1 MTEIKAKI
9 RLEGEAPS
17 EEVMII
23 AEKELRETPE
33 RVKEATKALR
43 ELLRAEKTL
52 YFRDDD
58 EFLIKFLRP
67 TKFYPESALQ
77 LMKRAA
83 EFKLK
88 NAALLDNLM
97 PADEENAFLENRVV
111 NVLTDRDQNGR
122 RILVTYSGDVWD
134 PSKVTSDQVFR
145 IFYLIHLAALQEPQS
160 QICGVVVIMDFNG
173 LGMKQVKGLS
183 PAFSLRLLTFI
194 QEAMPL
200 RLKEVHFVNQPFLF
214 NMVWQMFKPFV
225 KDKLKKRLFFHGTN
239 MESLHKHIDPAHLP
253 ENYGGKLPKIDYS
266 SSDWYPLLRNLDNDF
281 KEWNTFG
288 IVQK

>member
-1 MTEIKAKI
+1 MTEVKAKI
-9 RLEGEAPS
+9 RLEIEDPS
-17 EEVMII
+17 EEVKTI

-67 TKFYPESALQ
+67 TKFYPESALE
-77 LMKRAA
+77 LMKRVA
-83 EFKLK
+83 EFKKK
-88 NAALLDNLM
+88 NAAILDNLM
-97 PADEENAFLENRVV
+97 PADEENSLLENTVV
-111 NVLTDRDQNGR
+111 NALADRDQNGR
-122 RILVTYSGDVWD
+122 RILVTHSGEVWD
-134 PSKVTSDQVFR
+134 PSRVSADQIFR

-160 QICGVVVIMDFNG
+160 QICGVVVIMDFSG

-200 RLKEVHFVNQPFLF
+200 RLKEVHIVNQPFLF
-214 NMVWQMFKPFV
+214 NVVWQMFKPFV
-225 KDKLKKRLFFHGTN
+225 KDKLKKRLFFHGTE
-239 MESLHKHIDPAHLP
+239 MQSLHKHIDPACLP
-253 ENYGGKLPKIDYS
+253 ENYGGKLPKVNYS
-266 SSDWYPLLRNLDNDF
+266 SVDWYPVLRTLDNEY

>member
-1 MTEIKAKI
+1 MTEVKPKI
-9 RLEGEAPS
+9 RLESEAPS
-17 EEVMII
+17 EEVRIV

-43 ELLRAEKTL
+43 ELLRAETTL

-83 EFKLK
+83 EFKQK
-88 NAALLDNLM
+88 NASILDNLM
-97 PADEENAFLENRVV
+97 PADEENSFLENRVV
-111 NVLTDRDQNGR
+111 NVLVNRDQKGR
-122 RILVTYSGDVWD
+122 RILVTYSGEVWD
-134 PSKVTSDQVFR
+134 PSRVTADQIFR
-145 IFYLIHLAALQEPQS
+145 IFYLVHLAALQEPQS
-160 QICGVVVIMDFNG
+160 QICGVVVIMDFKG

-183 PAFSLRLLTFI
+183 PSFSLRLLTFI
-194 QEAMPL
+194 QEAMPM

-225 KDKLKKRLFFHGTN
+225 KDKLKKRMFFHGDK
-239 MESLHKHIDPAHLP
+239 MESLHKHIDPACLP
-253 ENYGGKLPKIDYS
+253 EDYGGTLPKINYS
-266 SSDWYPLLRNLDNDF
+266 SVDWYPVLRTVDNEI

>member
-1 MTEIKAKI
+1 MTDVKAKI
-9 RLEGEAPS
+9 RIETGPPS
-17 EEVMII
+17 KEVMIV

-43 ELLRAEKTL
+43 ELLRAETTL

-58 EFLIKFLRP
+58 EFLIRFLRP

-83 EFKLK
+83 EFKQK

-97 PADEENAFLENRVV
+97 PADEENALLENKVV
-111 NVLTDRDQNGR
+111 NVLVDRDQKGR
-122 RILVTYSGDVWD
+122 RILVTYNGDVWD
-134 PSKVTSDQVFR
+134 PSRVTADQVFR
-145 IFYLIHLAALQEPQS
+145 VFYLIHLAALQEVQS
-160 QICGVVVIMDFNG
+160 QICGAVVIMDFNG
-173 LGMKQVKGLS
+173 LGMKQVKGLTPS
-183 PAFSLRLLTFI
+183 FSLRLLTFI

-214 NMVWQMFKPFV
+214 NMVWTMFKPFV
-225 KDKLKKRLFFHGTN
+225 KEKLKNRMFFHGN
-239 MESLHKHIDPAHLP
+239 KMESLHKHIDPACLP
-253 ENYGGKLPKIDYS
+253 EDYGGTLPKINYS
-266 SSDWYPLLRNLDNDF
+266 SVDWYPVLRTLDNEF
-281 KEWNTFG
+281 KEWNSFG

>member
-1 MTEIKAKI
+1 MTDVKAKI
-9 RLEGEAPS
+9 RIETGAPS
-17 EEVMII
+17 EEVMIV

-43 ELLRAEKTL
+43 ELLRAETTL

-58 EFLIKFLRP
+58 EFLIRFLRP

-83 EFKLK
+83 EFKQK
-88 NAALLDNLM
+88 NAAILDNLM
-97 PADEENAFLENRVV
+97 PADEENSFLENRVV
-111 NVLTDRDQNGR
+111 NVLVDRDQKGR
-122 RILVTYSGDVWD
+122 RILVTYSGEVWD
-134 PSKVTSDQVFR
+134 PSRVTADQVFR
-145 IFYLIHLAALQEPQS
+145 VFYLIHLAALQEVQS
-160 QICGVVVIMDFNG
+160 QICGAVVIMDFNG
-173 LGMKQVKGLS
+173 LGMKQVKGLTPS
-183 PAFSLRLLTFI
+183 FSLRLLTFI

-225 KDKLKKRLFFHGTN
+225 KEKLKNRMFFHGN
-239 MESLHKHIDPAHLP
+239 KMESLHKHIDPAYLP
-253 ENYGGKLPKIDYS
+253 EDYGGKLPKINYS
-266 SSDWYPLLRNLDNDF
+266 SVDWYPVLRTLDNEF
-281 KEWNTFG
+281 KEWNSFG